1 MILDIEQSYLENYS
15 NEFEYRIP
23 KDGVLKIDV
32 SELLN
37 SIPDSILESKNG
49 SVSVNKSIIYYSPS
63 NNFIGNDTFFFSS
76 KLDGANIISKVNVDV
91 VSTFKPK
98 AHILVLLGEEL
109 IKSPVMAIYELIK
122 NSYDADSKSVDVKFN
137 NIEDIENSQIV
148 IKDFG
153 TGISKETLEDVW
165 FEPGSDFRKPINSDG
180 SRQLKRSPI
189 YWRIPMGEKG
199 VGRFAVHKLGHTIKL
214 VSRPAKVLVNE
225 LGKAETVSLMDYEI
239 EVFIDWRTFSQSK
252 YLDDVKIDWIV
263 KTNPSEFIFKE
274 SSGTEILIENLKE
287 TWTRGMA
294 RQLKR
299 NTISMLSPKNDV
311 NKFEINL
318 DFGNWWLNDFPN
330 IDEILNKAPYKLT
343 ALVDEEFNM
352 IFEYHFNQ
360 SNNSVIGTRS
370 INKDS
375 PEEYSKIKYKRNI
388 KGELKPFYK
397 RYLIEKEY
405 TTDKIDELIIDFDSN
420 LNKILFGTIMLEI
433 YSFDLD
439 SVSLR
444 DYTNNPSLVKNVL
457 KDHAGIKV
465 FKGDLRVYDYG
476 DPGNDWLG
484 LDIKRVNNKSWFSN
498 NQNIGFIYLD
508 DEKSGLLIEKTNREG
523 FINNIAYDHFI
534 ILLDFLLSEFK
545 SERSSDREK
554 WLQFNKKGTVNS
566 FESQLNS
573 FKSLINNDSLDN
585 DLKKQQLLIEAEKIE
600 ERYKNDK
607 ETLLIPAGVGMTAS
621 FAMHEIEKLVPRMEE
636 TLLEEPFLKPKI
648 ISQVDELK
656 DYVEGILSVLKK
668 GGNKSISVI
677 ESINQS
683 VSNYSS
689 RLKHRNIAVDIC
701 CDENIGDIFCDKR
714 ILITMLMNIIDNSI
728 YWLDTI
734 YKTDK
739 RINFNVERINDN
751 VSILIVDNGPGF
763 RDSTEDIVSPFFS
776 RKDGGIGIGMYL
788 IDTVMIQYGKLNI
801 IHDKDYLKEKNIPEI
816 FDGAAVELIFNNK

>member
-1 MILDIEQSYLENYS
+1 MTFDLEKSFRENYT

-32 SELLN
+32 IEILN
-37 SIPDSILESKNG
+37 SIPESVLGTENGNVSIN
-49 SVSVNKSIIYYSPS
+49 NSIIYYSPN
-63 NNFIGNDTFFFSS
+63 NNFLGNDTFFFSV
-76 KLDGANIISKVNVDV
+76 KLEGVNVISKVIVDV

-122 NSYDADSKSVDVKFN
+122 NSYDADSKNVDVKFN

-165 FEPGSDFRKPINSDG
+165 FEPGSDFRKPINLDG
-180 SRQLKRSPI
+180 SRKLKRSPI
-189 YWRIPMGEKG
+189 FWRIPMGEKG

-214 VSRPAKVLVNE
+214 ISRPAKVLVNE
-225 LGKAETVSLMDYEI
+225 LGKAETISLMDYEI

-252 YLDDVKIDWIV
+252 YLDDVKIDWVI
-263 KTNPSEFIFKE
+263 KTNPTEFIFKE
-274 SSGTEILIENLKE
+274 SSGTEILIGNLKE

-330 IDEILNKAPYKLT
+330 IDEILNKAPYKLS
-343 ALVDEEFNM
+343 ALVDEDFNM

-360 SNNSVIGTRS
+360 SNNSVIGSRS
-370 INKDS
+370 IDNDS
-375 PEEYSKIKYKRNI
+375 TEEYSKIKYKRNI
-388 KGELKPFYK
+388 KGELKQFYEK
-397 RYLIEKEY
+397 YLLEKEY
-405 TTDKIDELIIDFDSN
+405 APDKIDELICDFDSD
-420 LNKILFGTIMLEI
+420 LNKSLFGSIMLEI
-433 YSFDLD
+433 YSYDLD
-439 SVSLR
+439 SISLR
-444 DYTNNPSLVKNVL
+444 DYTNNPSLVKSVL

-523 FINNIAYDHFI
+523 FINNIAYDNFI
-534 ILLDFLLSEFK
+534 ILLEFLLSEFK
-545 SERSSDREK
+545 SERLSDRKK
-554 WLQFNKKGTVNS
+554 WLQFNKKGTFNS
-566 FESQLNS
+566 FESQINS
-573 FKSLINNDSLDN
+573 FKSLINNDNIPD
-585 DLKKQQLLIEAEKIE
+585 DVKKQQLLIEAEKIE

-621 FAMHEIEKLVPRMEE
+621 FAMHEIEKLVPRMVE
-636 TLLEEPFLKPKI
+636 TLNEQPFLKPKI
-648 ISQVDELK
+648 ISQVEELK

-668 GGNKSISVI
+668 GGNKPVSVV

-683 VSNYSS
+683 VNNYSS
-689 RLKHRNIAVDIC
+689 RLRHRKISIDINC
-701 CDENIGDIFCDKR
+701 TDNVEDILCDKR
-714 ILITMLMNIIDNSI
+714 LLITMFMNIIDNSI
-728 YWLDTI
+728 YWLDTV

-739 RINFNVERINDN
+739 RIYFSIEKTNNS
-751 VSILIVDNGPGF
+751 VSIMIVDNGPGF

-776 RKDGGIGIGMYL
+776 RKEGGIGIGMYL

-801 IHDKDYLKEKNIPEI
+801 IHDKEYLKEKNIPEI
-816 FDGAAVELIFNNK
+816 FNGAAVELIFNNK

>member
-1 MILDIEQSYLENYS
+1 MTFDIENSFSENYS
-15 NEFEYRIP
+15 NELEYRIP

-32 SELLN
+32 LEILN
-37 SIPDSILESKNG
+37 SIPESVLGSKNG
-49 SVSVNKSIIYYSPS
+49 SVSISNSIIYYSPN
-63 NNFIGNDTFFFSS
+63 NNFLGNDTFFFT
-76 KLDGANIISKVNVDV
+76 SKVDGVILVSKVIVDV

-122 NSYDADSKSVDVKFN
+122 NSYDADSKKVDVKFN
-137 NIEDIENSQIV
+137 NIENIENSQIV

-153 TGISKETLEDVW
+153 TGISKEILEDVW
-165 FEPGSDFRKPINSDG
+165 FEPGSDFRKPIKSDG

-214 VSRPAKVLVNE
+214 TSRPAKVIVNE
-225 LGKAETVSLMDYEI
+225 LGKAETISLMDYEI

-252 YLDDVKIDWIV
+252 YLDDVKIDWLI
-263 KTNPSEFIFKE
+263 KTDPNEFIFKE

-330 IDEILNKAPYKLT
+330 IDEILNDAPYKLT

-352 IFEYHFNQ
+352 IFEYHFKLA
-360 SNNSVIGTRS
+360 NNNAIGSRS
-370 INKDS
+370 IDENSTD
-375 PEEYSKIKYKRNI
+375 EYAKIKHSRNI
-388 KGELKPFYK
+388 KGELRPHYRK
-397 RYLIEKEY
+397 YLVDKEY
-405 TTDKIDELIIDFDSN
+405 NSEKIEELIVDFDSN
-420 LNKILFGTIMLEI
+420 LNKILFGSVMLEI
-433 YSFDLD
+433 NSYDLD

-444 DYTNNPSLVKNVL
+444 DYTNTPSVVKNVL

-523 FINNIAYDHFI
+523 FINNTAYDHFI
-534 ILLDFLLSEFK
+534 IILEFLLLEFK
-545 SERSSDREK
+545 SERVSDREK
-554 WLQFNKKGTVNS
+554 WLKFNKKGNNNS

-573 FKSLINNDSLDN
+573 FKDLINDVNMSDDE
-585 DLKKQQLLIEAEKIE
+585 KKHQLLIEADKIE

-636 TLLEEPFLKPKI
+636 ALNEEPFLKPKL
-648 ISQVDELK
+648 ISQVEELK

-668 GGNKSISVI
+668 GGNKPISVI
-677 ESINQS
+677 DSINQS
-683 VSNYSS
+683 ISNYST
-689 RLKHRNIAVDIC
+689 RLKHRKISIDINC
-701 CDENIGDIFCDKR
+701 NESVGDILCDKR

-734 YKTDK
+734 YKSDK
-739 RINFNVERINDN
+739 RIFFNVEKTNNSI
-751 VSILIVDNGPGF
+751 SILIIDNGPGF

-788 IDTVMIQYGKLNI
+788 IDTVMMQYGKLNI
-801 IHDKDYLKEKNIPEI
+801 VHDKEYLKDKNIPEF

>member
-1 MILDIEQSYLENYS
+1 MENIFFENFS
-15 NEFEYRIP
+15 NEFVYRIP
-23 KDGVLKIDV
+23 KNGILKIDV
-32 SELLN
+32 LEVLN
-37 SIPDSILESKNG
+37 SIPDSIVGPKNG
-49 SVSVNKSIIYYSPS
+49 NVSINNSIIYYSPN
-63 NNFIGNDTFFFSS
+63 NNFLGNDTFFFSA
-76 KLDGANIISKVNVDV
+76 KLEGINVISKVIVDV

-98 AHILVLLGEEL
+98 AHVLVLLGEEL

-122 NSYDADSKSVDVKFN
+122 NSYDADSKKVDVTFN
-137 NIEDIENSQIV
+137 NIENIANSQII

-165 FEPGSDFRKPINSDG
+165 FEPGSDFRKPIKPDG

-189 YWRIPMGEKG
+189 FWRIPMGEKG

-214 VSRPAKVLVNE
+214 TSRPAKIIVNE
-225 LGKAETVSLMDYEI
+225 QGKAETISLMDYEI

-252 YLDDVKIDWIV
+252 YLDDVKIDWLI
-263 KTNPSEFIFKE
+263 KTDPDAFIFKE

-318 DFGNWWLNDFPN
+318 DFGNWWLNNFPN
-330 IDEILNKAPYKLT
+330 IDEILNDAPYKLT

-352 IFEYHFNQ
+352 IFEYHFKL
-360 SNNSVIGTRS
+360 SNNNSIGSRS
-370 INKDS
+370 IDENS
-375 PEEYSKIKYKRNI
+375 TEEYAKIKHSRNI
-388 KGELKPFYK
+388 KGELRPHYRK
-397 RYLIEKEY
+397 YLVDKEY
-405 TTDKIDELIIDFDSN
+405 DSDKIEELIVDFDSN
-420 LNKILFGTIMLEI
+420 LNKILFGSVMLEI
-433 YSFDLD
+433 NSYDLD

-444 DYTNNPSLVKNVL
+444 DYSNNPSVVKNVL

-498 NQNIGFIYLD
+498 NQNIGYIYLD
-508 DEKSGLLIEKTNREG
+508 EEKSGLLIEKTNREG
-523 FINNIAYDHFI
+523 FISNTAYDHFI
-534 ILLDFLLSEFK
+534 IILEFLLSEFK
-545 SERSSDREK
+545 SERVIDREK
-554 WLQFNKKGTVNS
+554 WLKFNKKGTNNS

-573 FKSLINNDSLDN
+573 FKDLINAENMPDDE
-585 DLKKQQLLIEAEKIE
+585 KKQQLLIEAEKIE

-636 TLLEEPFLKPKI
+636 ALNEEPFLKPKV
-648 ISQVDELK
+648 ISQVEELK

-668 GGNKSISVI
+668 GGNKPISVI
-677 ESINQS
+677 ESIHQS
-683 VSNYSS
+683 ISNYSS
-689 RLKHRNIAVDIC
+689 RLKHRKISVHVN
-701 CDENIGDIFCDKR
+701 CDENVEDILCDKR

-739 RINFNVERINDN
+739 RIYFNVEKTNDS

-801 IHDKDYLKEKNIPEI
+801 VHDKEYLKDKNIPEI
-816 FDGAAVELIFNNK
+816 FDGASVELIFNNK

>member
-1 MILDIEQSYLENYS
+1 MTFDLEKSFRENYS
-15 NEFEYRIP
+15 NELEYRIP

-32 SELLN
+32 FEILN
-37 SIPDSILESKNG
+37 SIPDSILEAENG
-49 SVSVNKSIIYYSPS
+49 SVSVNNSIIYYSP
-63 NNFIGNDTFFFSS
+63 NNSFLGKDIFFFSA
-76 KLDGANIISKVNVDV
+76 KLEGVSIISKVIVDI

-122 NSYDADSKSVDVKFN
+122 NSYDADSKNVNVKFN

-153 TGISKETLEDVW
+153 TGISKKTLENVW
-165 FEPGSDFRKPINSDG
+165 FEPGSDFRKPIKFDG
-180 SRQLKRSPI
+180 SRQLMRSPI

-214 VSRPAKVLVNE
+214 TSRPANVLINE
-225 LGKAETVSLMDYEI
+225 LGKAETISLMDYEI

-252 YLDDVKIDWIV
+252 YLDDVKIDWVV
-263 KTNPSEFIFKE
+263 KTDPNEFVFKE

-299 NTISMLSPKNDV
+299 NTISMLSPKNDA

-330 IDEILNKAPYKLT
+330 IDQILNEAPYKLM

-352 IFEYHFNQ
+352 IFEYHFKLAN
-360 SNNSVIGTRS
+360 NNSIGSRS
-370 INKDS
+370 IDKDS
-375 PEEYSKIKYKRNI
+375 TEEYAKIKYNRNI
-388 KGELKPFYK
+388 KGELRPHYRK
-397 RYLIEKEY
+397 YLVDKEY
-405 TTDKIDELIIDFDSN
+405 DSEKIEELIVAFDSN
-420 LNKILFGTIMLEI
+420 LNKILFGSIMLEI
-433 YSFDLD
+433 NSYDLD
-439 SVSLR
+439 PVSLR
-444 DYTNNPSLVKNVL
+444 DYTNNPSVVKNVL

-508 DEKSGLLIEKTNREG
+508 DEKSSSLIEKTNREG
-523 FINNIAYDHFI
+523 FINNTAYDHFI
-534 ILLDFLLSEFK
+534 IILEFLLSEFK
-545 SERSSDREK
+545 AERVSDREK
-554 WLQFNKKGTVNS
+554 WLKFNKKGTNNS

-573 FKSLINNDSLDN
+573 FKELINDENMPD
-585 DLKKQQLLIEAEKIE
+585 DLKKQQLLLEAAKIE
-600 ERYKNDK
+600 ERYKHDK

-636 TLLEEPFLKPKI
+636 TLNEDPFVKPKI
-648 ISQVDELK
+648 ILQVDELK

-668 GGNKSISVI
+668 GGNKPISII
-677 ESINQS
+677 EIINQS
-683 VSNYSS
+683 ISNYSS
-689 RLKHRNIAVDIC
+689 RLKHRKISIDINC
-701 CDENIGDIFCDKR
+701 NENIGDILCDKR

-728 YWLDTI
+728 YWLDSI

-739 RINFNVERINDN
+739 RIYFNVEKTNDN
-751 VSILIVDNGPGF
+751 VSILIIDNGPGF

-801 IHDKDYLKEKNIPEI
+801 VHDKEYLNDKNIPEI
-816 FDGAAVELIFNNK
+816 FNGAAVELIFNNK